1 MWLNDIVPLRCII
14 ILIHLH
20 SDLVLGLRLF
30 DASHFPMMAF
40 VLIGEDQLGSTALLK
55 GDLMLGRVEKSP
67 TFEISLEVLVDA
79 EHIRPHELLSTIKLA
94 LNGLD
99 I

>member
-1 MWLNDIVPLRCII
+1 
-14 ILIHLH
+14 
-20 SDLVLGLRLF
+20 
-30 DASHFPMMAF
+30 
-40 VLIGEDQLGSTALLK
+40 
-55 GDLMLGRVEKSP
+55 MLGRVEKSP

>member
-1 MWLNDIVPLRCII
+1 
-14 ILIHLH
+14 
-20 SDLVLGLRLF
+20 
-30 DASHFPMMAF
+30 MMAF
-40 VLIGEDQLGSTALLK
+40 VLIGEDQLGSTALLE

-79 EHIRPHELLSTIKLA
+79 EHISPHELLSTIKLS